1 MLWLLLF
8 CRKRRHEE
16 DDHSE
21 TSSYENSILKES
33 EGSRKDRQRS
43 HDKRYTVKIGSVWLA
58 LSIFILVYKM
68 CQIQSCLCT
77 LRVDDGKTRL
87 RSKF

>member
-1 MLWLLLF
+1 MSWLLLF
-8 CRKRRHEE
+8 CRKRRHE

-58 LSIFILVYKM
+58 LTFFYYSVQNVSVKQCSGVNFR
-68 CQIQSCLCT
+68 T
-77 LRVDDGKTRL
+77 
-87 RSKF
+87 